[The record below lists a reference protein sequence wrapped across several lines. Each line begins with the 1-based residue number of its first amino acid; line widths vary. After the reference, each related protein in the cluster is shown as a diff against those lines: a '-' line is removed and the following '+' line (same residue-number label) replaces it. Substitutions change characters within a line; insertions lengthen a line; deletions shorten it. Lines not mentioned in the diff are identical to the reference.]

1 MTHEGELEYGLLI
14 DFLKSL
20 LLNRFKVQYK
30 RDTSGHGRDGE
41 ILLIVPRKPEDGV
54 TDEEDGS
61 QSTDLYPMF
70 DEPDGL
76 SSGIFLKQE
85 DVDKLTFC
93 CCECCHRISC
103 RECSSWFCKAFP
115 QHTTAN
121 QFFTPLMFEAYHR
134 EGFRACAEAKADEFI
149 NEKQQIE
156 NGDRLTGESILV

>member
-1 MTHEGELEYGLLI
+1 MLI
-14 DFLKSL
+14 DCLKLL

-30 RDTSGHGRDGE
+30 RDAFGHGRDGE

-61 QSTDLYPMF
+61 QSTALYPVF

-76 SSGIFLKQE
+76 CRGMFLKQE

-103 RECSSWFCKAFP
+103 HGCSSWFCNTFP
-115 QHTTAN
+115 QHITGN

-134 EGFRACAEAKADEFI
+134 EGRRACAEAKADEFI
-149 NEKQQIE
+149 NEEERCE
-156 NGDRLTGESILV
+156 NGDRRVADSIA